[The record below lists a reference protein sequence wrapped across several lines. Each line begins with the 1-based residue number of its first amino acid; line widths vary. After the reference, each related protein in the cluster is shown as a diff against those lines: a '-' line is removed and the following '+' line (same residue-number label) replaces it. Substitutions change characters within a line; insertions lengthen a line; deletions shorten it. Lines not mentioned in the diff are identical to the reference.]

1 MSIYGKVQ
9 MNELYALAAELDQKM
24 LNSQSLYPV
33 DYGSVNWEKKHVEL
47 KKIKKIRGESKKPYL
62 KRRVKATQDF
72 IEKLENEQPGKVTVI
87 WPENQPFKLGKTILT
102 PEWYDQNEIATKWN
116 SYNCKNEA
124 ERDMNCRRY
133 NLYGD
138 GLGTPFA
145 ALVYLTIR
153 PGVQEST
160 GETKTAPVI
169 LARSGRA
176 SVRRPAP
183 TPVRTTAP
191 TPVRTTAPTPARTLA
206 RTPARTGKDVFDS
219 RTPAPTP
226 ASVSRPS
233 SLTPKLAAIDS
244 VEKIQAEQGR
254 LQNEDSWKRWHSK
267 NQTKTKS
274 WRDHP
279 DFYKELPKEHQGGR
293 KRRRKTKKKSKRK
306 TKKRKRRHRKKT
318 QKKRNR

>member
-1 MSIYGKVQ
+1 MSYIHSID
-9 MNELYALAAELDQKM
+9 ELKLLAAEVNQKM

-62 KRRVKATQDF
+62 KRRVEETQDF
-72 IEKLENEQPGKVTVI
+72 IKKLENEQPGKVTVI

-102 PEWYDQNEIATKWN
+102 PEWYDLDEIARVAN
-116 SYNCKNEA
+116 SYDCNAKNEKERHQNCK
-124 ERDMNCRRY
+124 RY

-138 GLGTPFA
+138 GGTPFA

-153 PGVQEST
+153 PAVQEST
-160 GETKTAPVI
+160 GETKTAPVSTTPVSTTP
-169 LARSGRA
+169 APA
-176 SVRRPAP
+176 PVRRP
-183 TPVRTTAP
+183 
-191 TPVRTTAPTPARTLA
+191 APTPARTLA

-254 LQNEDSWKRWHSK
+254 LQNEDSWKRWHSN
-267 NQTKTKS
+267 NQTKTKT

-279 DFYKELPKEHQGGR
+279 DFYRELPKEHQGGR